1 MEEMLHQLGCT
12 KLNWDIFIYFPYQR
26 CRISFINSM
35 DAIGSLNRV
44 KMLTSLERSASFSI
58 HVQTCKPSFWL
69 MNVSLLL
76 LWNFPAK
83 PSHDLQ
89 GPWPKQGQYIIMV
102 YSVNVT
108 VHQLHIMEMQ
118 SPFTFLKR
126 ESFHTV
132 CDIRGNW

>member
-1 MEEMLHQLGCT
+1 
-12 KLNWDIFIYFPYQR
+12 
-26 CRISFINSM
+26 
-35 DAIGSLNRV
+35 
-44 KMLTSLERSASFSI
+44 
-58 HVQTCKPSFWL
+58 

-102 YSVNVT
+102 QSVNVT
-108 VHQLHIMEMQ
+108 VYQLHIMEMQ

-132 CDIRGNW
+132 CDIRGNWQSDQISARQHETTLEIKSGCYAAALTESEIKTLVDLDL